1 MRKFSSLLAL
11 LVTIITCSFSCN
23 KHNNQAYMHA
33 TNAAGAP
40 WTADQCLATRTTE
53 GVTIEGTYKGN
64 GANIAIY
71 LPKNYTTGTFTID
84 TGANSFRASYENNAI
99 NFVMASYGTVT
110 LTSLSPN
117 LMGSFSF
124 TCTDSTSV
132 SGGTFSVPA
141 PY

>member
-1 MRKFSSLLAL
+1 MRKISSLIAL
-11 LVTIITCSFSCN
+11 LLTIITCSFSCN

-40 WTADQCLATRTTE
+40 WTADECLATRTTE

-84 TGANSFRASYENNAI
+84 TGANSFRASYENKAI
-99 NFVMASYGTVT
+99 NFAMACSGNVT
-110 LTSLSPN
+110 LTSTSPN
-117 LMGSFSF
+117 ITGTFNF
-124 TCTDSTSV
+124 TCTDSTQV
-132 SGGTFSVPA
+132 EQGTFSVPA
-141 PY
+141 P